1 MGAVG
6 GAIVVF
12 SILFLDKIKMDDPV
26 GAISVH
32 GVVGIW
38 GTLSLVLFTTE
49 PAGTFSM
56 MSQIIGVVSVY
67 GFAFI
72 FSFALFFILKVTL
85 GVRVSA
91 EEEAEGLDIAE
102 HGTPAYTD

>member
-1 MGAVG
+1 
-6 GAIVVF
+6 
-12 SILFLDKIKMDDPV
+12 
-26 GAISVH
+26 
-32 GVVGIW
+32 
-38 GTLSLVLFTTE
+38 
-49 PAGTFSM
+49 
-56 MSQIIGVVSVY
+56 VVSVY

-72 FSFALFFILKVTL
+72 FSFALFFILMVTL